1 MWQNGDGILRRM
13 IWFEITTVG
22 NERINKVN
30 KNIHGVALEIQ
41 LTASNLTNY
50 AAFCTHVVH
59 MSTKH
64 QRRYTFSD
72 QKAIKHQARD
82 PDKAEHIQYE

>member
-1 MWQNGDGILRRM
+1 MRESI
-13 IWFEITTVG
+13 
-22 NERINKVN
+22 KVN

-41 LTASNLTNY
+41 LTASNLTTMQFSPILGY
-50 AAFCTHVVH
+50 